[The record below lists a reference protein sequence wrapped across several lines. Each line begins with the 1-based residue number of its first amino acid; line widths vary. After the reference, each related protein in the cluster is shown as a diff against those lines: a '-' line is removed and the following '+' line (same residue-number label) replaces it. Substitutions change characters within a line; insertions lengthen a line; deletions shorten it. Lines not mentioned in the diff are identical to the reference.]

1 MAKGSRQGERGI
13 ARDKFGG
20 EMGHGDKTARQ
31 STFKRGERRGA
42 KAPVP
47 IGDKRPMTVRKE
59 NKRVTE
65 MKVVGSEE
73 EIKTTS
79 QKTELWCQ

>member
-1 MAKGSRQGERGI
+1 MAKGRRQGERGI

-47 IGDKRPMTVRKE
+47 IGDKTSNRQRLK
-59 NKRVTE
+59 
-65 MKVVGSEE
+65 SE
-73 EIKTTS
+73 KGR
-79 QKTELWCQ
+79 

>member
-1 MAKGSRQGERGI
+1 
-13 ARDKFGG
+13 
-20 EMGHGDKTARQ
+20 
-31 STFKRGERRGA
+31 
-42 KAPVP
+42 
-47 IGDKRPMTVRKE
+47 MTVRKE